1 MKFAMISATAVAVA
15 LCLANGARAGGIE
28 IVSAG
33 DEFAAAHPNRAK
45 AGAQVASQDDFRT
58 TMDKVFGEGRWR
70 QTSGYRTKA
79 QEDELRRQGAG
90 TVAPGHTSRHSVGG
104 PDAPG
109 AYDAVVDHLPLSTA
123 AAKLRNAGGPFARV
137 LAEGAHGA
145 QGAHLHV
152 ELAKTSATQKVAPE
166 AVEDTIYLR
175 AVNGRRNPE
184 LLRRRGSGAATD

>member
-1 MKFAMISATAVAVA
+1 MISAISVAVGVG
-15 LCLANGARAGGIE
+15 LAGAAQAGTIE
-28 IVSAG
+28 VVSAG
-33 DEFAAAHPNRAK
+33 DEFAAAHPRRVKVA
-45 AGAQVASQDDFRT
+45 ASQDDFRT

-90 TVAPGHTSRHSVGG
+90 TVPAGHTSRHSIGG

-109 AYDAVVDHLPLSTA
+109 AYDAVVDHLPLSAA
-123 AAKLRNAGGPFARV
+123 AAKLRSAGGPFSRV
-137 LAEGAHGA
+137 LAEGAHGS

-152 ELAKTSATQKVAPE
+152 ELIKNAPARKAAAE
-166 AVEDTIYLR
+166 PVEDTIYLR

-184 LLRRRGSGAATD
+184 LLRRRGAATD